1 MMRDIH
7 VLENNH
13 TTATPSS
20 LSFLEMCLQKKGSSK
35 VQIHKC
41 RKIKI
46 YFHLYFFFSSKWM
59 KNILET
65 QKKTQHS
72 DDLFACPVY
81 WNQNCQVFI
90 C

>member
-1 MMRDIH
+1 M
-7 VLENNH
+7 
-13 TTATPSS
+13 
-20 LSFLEMCLQKKGSSK
+20 SK
-35 VQIHKC
+35 NKDLFPPV
-41 RKIKI
+41 
-46 YFHLYFFFSSKWM
+46 FFFSSKWM
-59 KNILET
+59 KNILEWGST